1 MFRSNKA
8 INDIEVLGSS
18 IEYVQIVMH
27 LTIAFSIGLT
37 SVSFGR
43 LN

>member
-18 IEYVQIVMH
+18 IEYVKIVMY
-27 LTIAFSIGLT
+27 LTIASSIGLT
-37 SVSFGR
+37 SFSFGR
-43 LN
+43 PN